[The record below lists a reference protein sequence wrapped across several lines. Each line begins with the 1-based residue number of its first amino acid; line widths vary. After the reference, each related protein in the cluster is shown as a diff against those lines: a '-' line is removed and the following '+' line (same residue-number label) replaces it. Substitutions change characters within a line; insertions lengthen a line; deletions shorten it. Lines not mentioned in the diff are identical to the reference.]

1 MTSLAS
7 DVSVQRLM
15 QHTETIAQWVRLSGS
30 DEERHAFA
38 YIRSELESY
47 GYAIS
52 QYESDALIGY
62 PGESRLEVLADGV
75 GEIRCNGYSL
85 APATT
90 PDGIIGDLVYVGAG
104 DASDVAGVDVAG
116 KIVLSDGLAT
126 PGKVLIA
133 TKAGA
138 IGQIHI
144 NDEHIHEMCI
154 SPVWGVPVPDTA
166 DLLPTLPSVAVTQ
179 EDGDRLKELVSRGPV
194 QIRLWTKPETQWRK
208 IPTLIADLTAAD
220 SDHFILFSGHV
231 DSWHYGAMDNG
242 TANATQLEVA
252 RLLAQHREQLVRGV
266 RLAFWSGHSHG
277 RYAGST
283 WYADHFWHDLH
294 DHCVCHVNIDSVG
307 GQNAIVLDE
316 APTMAETRGFARDV
330 LRETVGADLIYK
342 RMSRA
347 GDQSFWGHGIPS
359 IFMSVSE
366 QEREASPAADAMGQL
381 LGSGRRG
388 GGLGWWWHTTE
399 DTVDKIDPQFLLR
412 DARVY
417 ADLMW
422 RLGTTALLPFDY
434 GAVATEI
441 EQALEQHEAR
451 SEGHFDLSGTIQLAR
466 DLRGKLESVQ
476 ATDVSPE
483 PFNELAMDLGR
494 ILIPVNYTR
503 SGPYSHDLALGGD
516 PVPGLADT
524 RVLAAHQPDSDA
536 FRYTAVQLV
545 RERNRVEH
553 ALIMATR
560 RVDRFLSAT

>member
-1 MTSLAS
+1 MDSLTS
-7 DVSVQRLM
+7 DVSLERLTH
-15 QHTETIAQWVRLSGS
+15 HTKTIAQWVRLSGS
-30 DEERHAFA
+30 DEERDAFT

-52 QYESDALIGY
+52 QYQSDALIGY
-62 PGESRLEVLADGV
+62 PGESRLEILTDGL
-75 GEIRCNGYSL
+75 GEVACNGYAL
-85 APATT
+85 APATA
-90 PDGIIGDLVYVGAG
+90 PDGIVGELVYVGAG
-104 DASDVAGVDVAG
+104 DASDFARVDAAG

-126 PGKVLIA
+126 PAKVLVA
-133 TKAGA
+133 TSAGA

-179 EDGDRLKELVSRGPV
+179 DDGDRLKERAARGPV
-194 QIRLWTKPETQWRK
+194 QLRLWTRPTTQWRT
-208 IPTLIADLTAAD
+208 IPTLIADLVAPD
-220 SDHFILFSGHV
+220 DDHFILFSGHV

-266 RLAFWSGHSHG
+266 RIAFWSGHSHG

-316 APTMAETRGFARDV
+316 APTMAETHGFARDV
-330 LRETVGADLIYK
+330 LQETVGADLIYK

-359 IFMSVSE
+359 IFMSLSE

-399 DTVDKIDPQFLLR
+399 DTVDKIDPAYLLR

-417 ADLMW
+417 AELMW
-422 RLGTTALLPFDY
+422 RLGTTAYLPLDY
-434 GAVATEI
+434 GAVAAEI
-441 EQALEQHEAR
+441 EDALVQHQTR
-451 SEGHFDLSGTIQLAR
+451 SQGTFDLSRTIQIVR
-466 DLRGKLESVQ
+466 DLQARLRSVR
-476 ATDVSPE
+476 ATDFTPE
-483 PFNELAMDLGR
+483 DFNELVMDLGR
-494 ILIPVNYTR
+494 LLIPVNYTKA
-503 SGPYSHDLALGGD
+503 GPFFHDLALGAD

-524 RVLAAHQPDSDA
+524 RVLAAHQPDTDA
-536 FRYTAVQLV
+536 FRFASVQLV

-553 ALIMATR
+553 ALLQAMRRIDQFLAT
-560 RVDRFLSAT
+560 A